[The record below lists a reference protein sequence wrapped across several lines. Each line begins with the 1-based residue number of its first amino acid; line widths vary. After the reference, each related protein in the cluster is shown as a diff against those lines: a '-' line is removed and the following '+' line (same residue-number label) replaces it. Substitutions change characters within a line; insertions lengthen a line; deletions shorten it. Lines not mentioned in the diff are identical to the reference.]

1 MGNLLGPAHCVI
13 KTGPSDTRVN
23 FSFIQ
28 AEFWGAGI
36 DRKQPKTGSNRTL
49 LLREKSA
56 ISAIR
61 SLFILK
67 NIYIVK

>member
-36 DRKQPKTGSNRTL
+36 DRKQPKTGSNPTL
-49 LLREKSA
+49 LLREKKCHFGHKQP
-56 ISAIR
+56 IH
-61 SLFILK
+61 FK
-67 NIYIVK
+67 EYIVK